1 MSLHSTAGLF
11 AVLAGLVAS
20 AVQAAPGDE
29 KKTEKKGKPDYKI
42 TIFDDEHLKGK
53 SVIVRQTMANLNDL
67 KFNDKSESI
76 SWSVAPGKAAIL
88 YDEKNFQRPVLM
100 LVGEGAVEDL
110 GKEQRNALHS
120 ITSIQITNCAKGK
133 YPKGISKDIP
143 RLGTEE

>member
-11 AVLAGLVAS
+11 VVLAGLVAS
-20 AVQAAPGDE
+20 AAQAAPGDE

-53 SVIVRQTMANLNDL
+53 SLVVRQTVANLNDL

-88 YDEKNFQRPVLM
+88 CDEKNFQRPVLM
-100 LVGEGAVEDL
+100 LVGDGAVEDL

-120 ITSIQITNCAKGK
+120 ISSIQIINCAKGK

>member
-1 MSLHSTAGLF
+1 MSLHSTAGLIV
-11 AVLAGLVAS
+11 VLAGLIAS
-20 AVQAAPGDE
+20 AAQAAPGDE

-53 SVIVRQTMANLNDL
+53 SLVVRQTVANLNDL

-88 YDEKNFQRPVLM
+88 CDEKNFQRPVLM
-100 LVGEGAVEDL
+100 LVGDGAVEDL

-120 ITSIQITNCAKGK
+120 ISSIQIINCAKGK
-133 YPKGISKDIP
+133 YPKAISKDIP

>member
-1 MSLHSTAGLF
+1 MRTRPTAPLIL
-11 AVLAGLVAS
+11 VLAILGA
-20 AVQAAPGDE
+20 AAIQAAPGDE
-29 KKTEKKGKPDYKI
+29 KKSEKKGKPDYKV

-53 SVIVRQTMANLNDL
+53 NLVVRQSVANLGDL

-76 SWSVAPGKAAIL
+76 SWSVAPGKAAVL
-88 YDEKNFQRPVLM
+88 CDDKNFQRPVLM

-120 ITSIQITNCAKGK
+120 VTSIAIINCAKGK
-133 YPKGISKDIP
+133 YPKGISKDVP

>member
-11 AVLAGLVAS
+11 VVLAGLVAS
-20 AVQAAPGDE
+20 AAQVAPGDE

-53 SVIVRQTMANLNDL
+53 SFVVRQTVANLNDL

-88 YDEKNFQRPVLM
+88 CDEKNFQRPVLM

-120 ITSIQITNCAKGK
+120 ISSIQIINCAKGK